1 MSNNNT
7 NFELFLNHII
17 YFIKRYDGVVF
28 SYIAHFCFAIL
39 ILIIGRAIAR
49 FISNQ
54 LKRILSNRHVDPTVV
69 KFVSALSYYAILVMT
84 LVAVLGQL
92 GVQTAS
98 IVAIIGAAGLAVGLA
113 LQGSLSNFA
122 AGVILII
129 FRPFKVGET
138 VVINSQQ
145 GVVDSIQIFSTS
157 IITSTNELVVIP
169 NSQVVNSN
177 IVNYTRL
184 PERRLDLVVNVG
196 YDSDI
201 QTVYQ
206 VLKQAVDNTKNIL
219 TTKESTIRLDVLDAS
234 SMNFNVLVWTLN
246 ENYGAVK
253 GELLENIKNG
263 LTENNINIPYPTMD
277 VNVNNKS

>member
-1 MSNNNT
+1 M
-7 NFELFLNHII
+7 NFEDLINNAISII
-17 YFIKRYDGVVF
+17 EKYDGVVL

-39 ILIIGRAIAR
+39 IFIIGRAISRFVAR
-49 FISNQ
+49 Q
-54 LKRILSNRHVDPTVV
+54 LRKILTNRHVDPTVV
-69 KFVSALSYYAILVMT
+69 KFVSSLSYYAIIVMT

-138 VVINSQQ
+138 VIINNQKGVI
-145 GVVDSIQIFSTS
+145 DSIQIFSTS
-157 IITSTNELVVIP
+157 IVTPTNELVVIP
-169 NSQVVNSN
+169 NSQVVGAN
-177 IVNYTRL
+177 IINYTRL

-201 QTVYQ
+201 RKVYQ
-206 VLKQAVDNTKNIL
+206 VLKQAVDKTSNIL
-219 TTKESTIRLDVLDAS
+219 TKKEPTIRLDQLDAS
-234 SMNFNVLVWTLN
+234 SMNFNVLVWTTN
-246 ENYGAVK
+246 ANYGPVK
-253 GELLENIKNG
+253 AELLENIKNG
-263 LTENNINIPYPTMD
+263 LTENGINIPYPTMD
-277 VNVNNKS
+277 VNLNTQS

>member
-1 MSNNNT
+1 M
-7 NFELFLNHII
+7 NFEDLINNAISII
-17 YFIKRYDGVVF
+17 EKYDGVVL

-39 ILIIGRAIAR
+39 IFILGRAIAR
-49 FISNQ
+49 FVARQ
-54 LKRILSNRHVDPTVV
+54 LRKILTNRNVDPTVV
-69 KFVSALSYYAILVMT
+69 KFVSSLSYYAIIVMT

-138 VVINSQQ
+138 VIINNQKGVI
-145 GVVDSIQIFSTS
+145 DSIQIFSTS
-157 IITSTNELVVIP
+157 IVTPTNELVVIP
-169 NSQVVNSN
+169 NSQVVGAN
-177 IVNYTRL
+177 IINYTRL

-201 QTVYQ
+201 RKVYE
-206 VLKQAVDNTKNIL
+206 VLKQAVDKTSNIL
-219 TTKESTIRLDVLDAS
+219 TNKEPTIRLDQLDAS
-234 SMNFNVLVWTLN
+234 SMNFNVLVWTTN
-246 ENYGAVK
+246 ANYGPVK
-253 GELLENIKNG
+253 AELLENIKNG
-263 LTENNINIPYPTMD
+263 LNENGINIPYPTMD
-277 VNVNNKS
+277 VNLNTQS

>member
-1 MSNNNT
+1 M
-7 NFELFLNHII
+7 NFEDLINNAISII
-17 YFIKRYDGVVF
+17 EKYDGVVL

-39 ILIIGRAIAR
+39 IFILGRAIAR
-49 FISNQ
+49 FVARQ
-54 LKRILSNRHVDPTVV
+54 LRKILTNRNVDPTVV
-69 KFVSALSYYAILVMT
+69 KFVSSLSYYAIIVMT

-138 VVINSQQ
+138 VIINNQKGVI
-145 GVVDSIQIFSTS
+145 DSIQIFSTS
-157 IITSTNELVVIP
+157 IVTPTNELVVIP
-169 NSQVVNSN
+169 NSQVVGAN
-177 IVNYTRL
+177 IINYTRL

-201 QTVYQ
+201 RKVYE
-206 VLKQAVDNTKNIL
+206 VLKQSVDKTSNIL
-219 TTKESTIRLDVLDAS
+219 TNKEPTIRLDQLDAS
-234 SMNFNVLVWTLN
+234 SMNFNVLVWTTN
-246 ENYGAVK
+246 ANYGPVK
-253 GELLENIKNG
+253 AELLENIKNG
-263 LTENNINIPYPTMD
+263 LTENGINIPYPTMD
-277 VNVNNKS
+277 VNLNTQS

>member
-1 MSNNNT
+1 M
-7 NFELFLNHII
+7 NFEDLINNAISII
-17 YFIKRYDGVVF
+17 EKYDGVVL

-39 ILIIGRAIAR
+39 IFILGRAIAR
-49 FISNQ
+49 FVARQ
-54 LKRILSNRHVDPTVV
+54 LRKILTNRNVDPTVV
-69 KFVSALSYYAILVMT
+69 KFVSSLSYYAIIVMT

-138 VVINSQQ
+138 VIINNQKGVI
-145 GVVDSIQIFSTS
+145 DSIQIFSTS
-157 IITSTNELVVIP
+157 IVTPTNELVVIP
-169 NSQVVNSN
+169 NSQVVGAN
-177 IVNYTRL
+177 IINYTRL

-201 QTVYQ
+201 RKVYE
-206 VLKQAVDNTKNIL
+206 VLKQAVDKTSNIL
-219 TTKESTIRLDVLDAS
+219 TNKEPTIRLDQLDAS
-234 SMNFNVLVWTLN
+234 SMNFNVLIWTTN
-246 ENYGAVK
+246 ANYGPVK
-253 GELLENIKNG
+253 AELLENIKNR
-263 LTENNINIPYPTMD
+263 LTENGINIPYPTMD
-277 VNVNNKS
+277 VNLNTQS

>member
-1 MSNNNT
+1 M
-7 NFELFLNHII
+7 NFEDLINNAISII
-17 YFIKRYDGVVF
+17 EKYDGVVL

-39 ILIIGRAIAR
+39 IFILGRAIAR
-49 FISNQ
+49 FVARQ
-54 LKRILSNRHVDPTVV
+54 LRKILTNRNVDPTVV
-69 KFVSALSYYAILVMT
+69 KFVSSLSYYAIIVMT

-138 VVINSQQ
+138 VIINNQK
-145 GVVDSIQIFSTS
+145 GIIDSIQIFSTS
-157 IITSTNELVVIP
+157 IVTPTNELVVIP
-169 NSQVVNSN
+169 NSQVVGAN
-177 IVNYTRL
+177 IINYTRL

-201 QTVYQ
+201 RKVYE
-206 VLKQAVDNTKNIL
+206 VLKQAVDKTSNIL
-219 TTKESTIRLDVLDAS
+219 TNKEPTIRLDQLDAS
-234 SMNFNVLVWTLN
+234 SMNFNVLIWTTN
-246 ENYGAVK
+246 ANYGPVK
-253 GELLENIKNG
+253 AELLENIKNG
-263 LTENNINIPYPTMD
+263 LTENGINIPYPTMD
-277 VNVNNKS
+277 VNLNTQS

>member
-1 MSNNNT
+1 M
-7 NFELFLNHII
+7 NFEDLINNAISII
-17 YFIKRYDGVVF
+17 EKYDGVVL

-39 ILIIGRAIAR
+39 IFILGRAIAR
-49 FISNQ
+49 FVARQ
-54 LKRILSNRHVDPTVV
+54 LRKILTNRNVDPTVV
-69 KFVSALSYYAILVMT
+69 KFVSSLSYYAIIVMT

-138 VVINSQQ
+138 VIINNQKGVI
-145 GVVDSIQIFSTS
+145 DSIQIFSTS
-157 IITSTNELVVIP
+157 IVTPTNELVVIP
-169 NSQVVNSN
+169 NSQVVGAN
-177 IVNYTRL
+177 IINYTRL

-201 QTVYQ
+201 RKVYQ
-206 VLKQAVDNTKNIL
+206 VLKQAVDKTSNIL
-219 TTKESTIRLDVLDAS
+219 TKKEPTIRLDQLDAS
-234 SMNFNVLVWTLN
+234 SMNFNVLVWTTN
-246 ENYGAVK
+246 ANYGPVK
-253 GELLENIKNG
+253 AELLENIKNG
-263 LTENNINIPYPTMD
+263 LTENGINIPYPTMD
-277 VNVNNKS
+277 VNLNTQS

>member
-1 MSNNNT
+1 M
-7 NFELFLNHII
+7 NFEDLINNAISII
-17 YFIKRYDGVVF
+17 EKYDGVVL

-39 ILIIGRAIAR
+39 IFILGRAIAR
-49 FISNQ
+49 FVARQ
-54 LKRILSNRHVDPTVV
+54 LRKILTNRNVDPTVV
-69 KFVSALSYYAILVMT
+69 KFVSSLSYYAIIVMT

-138 VVINSQQ
+138 VIINNQKGVI
-145 GVVDSIQIFSTS
+145 DSIQIFSTS
-157 IITSTNELVVIP
+157 IVTPTNELVVIP
-169 NSQVVNSN
+169 NSQVVGAN
-177 IVNYTRL
+177 IINYTRL

-201 QTVYQ
+201 RKVYE
-206 VLKQAVDNTKNIL
+206 VLKQAVDKTSNIL
-219 TTKESTIRLDVLDAS
+219 TNKEPTIRLDQLDAS
-234 SMNFNVLVWTLN
+234 SMNFNVLIWTTN
-246 ENYGAVK
+246 ANYGPVK
-253 GELLENIKNG
+253 AELLENIKNG
-263 LTENNINIPYPTMD
+263 LTDNGINIPYPTMD
-277 VNVNNKS
+277 VNLNTQS

>member
-1 MSNNNT
+1 MNFEDLINNT
-7 NFELFLNHII
+7 ISII
-17 YFIKRYDGVVF
+17 EKYDGVVL

-39 ILIIGRAIAR
+39 IFILGRAIAR
-49 FISNQ
+49 FVARQ
-54 LKRILSNRHVDPTVV
+54 LRKILTNRNVDPTVV
-69 KFVSALSYYAILVMT
+69 KFVSSLSYYAIIVMT

-138 VVINSQQ
+138 VIINNQKGVI
-145 GVVDSIQIFSTS
+145 DSIQIFSTS
-157 IITSTNELVVIP
+157 IVTPTNELVVIP
-169 NSQVVNSN
+169 NSQVVGAN
-177 IVNYTRL
+177 IINYTRL

-201 QTVYQ
+201 RKVYE
-206 VLKQAVDNTKNIL
+206 VLKQAVDKTSNIL
-219 TTKESTIRLDVLDAS
+219 TNKEPTIRLDQLDAS
-234 SMNFNVLVWTLN
+234 SMNFNVLVWTTN
-246 ENYGAVK
+246 ANYGPVK
-253 GELLENIKNG
+253 AELLENIKNG
-263 LTENNINIPYPTMD
+263 LTENGINIPYPTMD
-277 VNVNNKS
+277 VNLNTQS

>member
-1 MSNNNT
+1 M
-7 NFELFLNHII
+7 NFEGFLN
-17 YFIKRYDGVVF
+17 YTLNFIKRYDGVVF

-39 ILIIGRAIAR
+39 IFVIGRTIAR

-54 LKRILSNRHVDPTVV
+54 LKRILFKRHVDPTVV
-69 KFVSALSYYAILVMT
+69 KFVSALSYYAVIVMT

-145 GVVDSIQIFSTS
+145 GVIDSIQIFSTS
-157 IITSTNELVVIP
+157 MITSTNELVVIP
-169 NSQVVNSN
+169 NSQVVNTN
-177 IVNYTRL
+177 IINYTRL
-184 PERRLDLVVNVG
+184 PERRLDLVINVG

-201 QTVYQ
+201 QKVYQ
-206 VLKQAVDNTKNIL
+206 VLKQAVDKTQNIL
-219 TTKESTIRLDVLDAS
+219 TSKEPTIRLDVLDAS

-253 GELLENIKNG
+253 GDLLENIKNG
-263 LTENNINIPYPTMD
+263 LTANNINIPYPTMD
-277 VNVNNKS
+277 VNLNNK